1 MNLENLNMNLR
12 VKKANHDAKRTRK
25 HGKVPGVIYGKDIKN
40 LLFEI
45 GELELNSAIIKQGE
59 HGTLNVNIDGENIN
73 ALIKEV
79 QRDVVTKKIIH
90 IDLEK
95 VDENKVIT
103 SKVPVHF
110 VGEELATKNGRI
122 LQKDRDSINVQCT
135 PENLPK
141 FVDLNVSN
149 ANVGSVYKISDIE
162 VGEEISI
169 LDNLDSVIASI
180 GYEQKIPENIDE
192 ENK

>member
-1 MNLENLNMNLR
+1 MNLENLNVNLR
-12 VKKANHDAKRTRK
+12 IKKANHDAKRARK
-25 HGKVPGVIYGKDIKN
+25 NGRVPGVIYGRDIKN

-45 GELELNSAIIKQGE
+45 GELELNSAIFSQGE
-59 HGTLNVNIDGENIN
+59 HGTLNVNIDGDNVN
-73 ALIKEV
+73 TLIKEV
-79 QRDVVTKKIIH
+79 QRDAVTKKIIH

-95 VDENKVIT
+95 IEQNKEIT
-103 SKVPVHF
+103 SRVPIQF

-122 LQKDRDSINVQCT
+122 LQKDKDSINVQCT

-141 FVDLNVSN
+141 FVNLNVSN

-162 VGEEISI
+162 VGKEISI

-180 GYEQKIPENIDE
+180 GYEQKIPENIDA

>member
-1 MNLENLNMNLR
+1 MENLNINLR
-12 VKKANHDAKRTRK
+12 TKKANHDAKRVRRA
-25 HGKVPGVIYGKDIKN
+25 GKVPGIIYGKDMRN
-40 LLFEI
+40 LLVEM
-45 GELELNSAIIKQGE
+45 GELELNSAILTQGE
-59 HGTLNVNIDGENIN
+59 HGTLNVNVDGENVN

-95 VDENKVIT
+95 IDNNKVIT

-110 VGEELATKNGRI
+110 IGEELVTKNGSI
-122 LQKDRDSINVQCT
+122 LQKNKDTINVECSA
-135 PENLPK
+135 ENLPN
-141 FVDLNVSN
+141 FIDLDVSN
-149 ANVGSVYKISDIE
+149 GRVGNVYKISDIE

-169 LDNLDSVIASI
+169 LDSIDSVIASI
-180 GYEQKIPENIDE
+180 SYEQKIPENIDE

>member
-1 MNLENLNMNLR
+1 MNLENLNINLR
-12 VKKANHDAKRTRK
+12 TKQANHDAKRARRN
-25 HGKVPGVIYGKDIKN
+25 GRVPGIIYGKDINN

-45 GELELNSAIIKQGE
+45 GELELNSAILSQGE
-59 HGTLNVNIDGENIN
+59 HGTLNVNIDGDNVN
-73 ALIKEV
+73 TLIKEV
-79 QRDVVTKKIIH
+79 QRDAVTKKIIH

-95 VDENKVIT
+95 IEQNKAIT
-103 SKVPVHF
+103 SRVPIHF
-110 VGEELATKNGRI
+110 IGEELATKNGRI
-122 LQKDRDSINVQCT
+122 LQKNKDGINVQCT
-135 PENLPK
+135 SENLPK
-141 FVDLNVSN
+141 FFDLDISN
-149 ANVGSVYKISDIE
+149 ATVGNVYKVSDIE

>member
-1 MNLENLNMNLR
+1 MNLENLNINLR
-12 VKKANHDAKRTRK
+12 VKTANHDVKRARRS
-25 HGKVPGVIYGKDIKN
+25 GEIPGVIYGKYMKN

-45 GELELNSAIIKQGE
+45 GELELNSAIIRQGE
-59 HGTLNVNIDGENIN
+59 HGTLSVNIDGEDIN

-95 VDENKVIT
+95 VDKNEVIT
-103 SKVPVHF
+103 SRVPIHF
-110 VGEELATKNGRI
+110 IGEELATKNGRI
-122 LQKDRDSINVQCT
+122 LQKDRDSVNVQCT

-141 FVDLNVSN
+141 FVDLNISN
-149 ANVGSVYKISDIE
+149 ANVGSIYKISDIE
-162 VGEEISI
+162 IGEEVSI
-169 LDNLDSVIASI
+169 LDNLNSVIASV